1 MVPWTQP
8 TQKGRPKKD
17 FGVDT
22 PALSLLGPQ
31 KSPMREYPGGCPGGR
46 VPKKG
51 TQPTQK
57 GRPQKDRIPI
67 PKRGMWEYPGERNT
81 PGGKTPGEKDRTPEC
96 SIPRISTLGSQSS
109 ESPSAKCTIQISR
122 PELKELFKSYFVKR
136 T

>member
-1 MVPWTQP
+1 MEGEAAPALSLLGPQKSPIPEKRMREKQPGSVPRREIPTRRGKMIPWTQP

-17 FGVDT
+17 CGVDT

-57 GRPQKDRIPI
+57 GRPKKDP
-67 PKRGMWEYPGERNT
+67 
-81 PGGKTPGEKDRTPEC
+81 
-96 SIPRISTLGSQSS
+96 
-109 ESPSAKCTIQISR
+109 SP
-122 PELKELFKSYFVKR
+122 
-136 T
+136 